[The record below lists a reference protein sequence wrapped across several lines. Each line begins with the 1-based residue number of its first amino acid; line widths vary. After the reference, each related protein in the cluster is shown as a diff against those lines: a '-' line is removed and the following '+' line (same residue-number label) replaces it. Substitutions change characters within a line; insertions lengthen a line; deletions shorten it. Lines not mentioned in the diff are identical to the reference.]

1 MSIGATFRDAIR
13 YPASPVESGVVGL
26 PAIAPMAVA
35 SPESRRESAQGGVEP
50 QPDAAGRWIGCGD
63 GTGVVEIH
71 DPRLLRPGHE
81 AFCRALVD
89 AAVARL
95 GANRAEVRLE
105 TATCRLE
112 FEPGR
117 FDRTELARRVA
128 EAVRVATPA
137 VRDGSAHREDQTAGW
152 TVLTAFA
159 TGAGRSISAEWA
171 GSPDSVPESPA
182 RPRRLVDLAMA
193 GGSFALAVGGA
204 ILPGIP
210 TLPFL
215 IMTGRY
221 AVRVSPRI
229 ESLLRRQPWCAS
241 LLAEAEARSGAPLDW
256 CSLSKT
262 IGLAV
267 LFAAAILILHPP
279 LPVVLALEL
288 GVMAFLASR
297 ERERS
302 GGCDLVPVAASGG

>member
-1 MSIGATFRDAIR
+1 MSIGAIFPDA
-13 YPASPVESGVVGL
+13 PLHSANSVESGVTL
-26 PAIAPMAVA
+26 FPAIAPVAHA
-35 SPESRRESAQGGVEP
+35 SPGPRRESAKGYAEH
-50 QPDAAGRWIGCGD
+50 QPDAAGPWIACSD
-63 GTGVVEIH
+63 GSGVVEIH
-71 DPRLLRPGHE
+71 DPRLLRPDRE
-81 AFCRALVD
+81 AFCRALAD
-89 AAVARL
+89 AAVTRF

-105 TATCRLE
+105 SATCRLE

-128 EAVRVATPA
+128 EAVQAATPA
-137 VRDGSAHREDQTAGW
+137 VRDRSARRHDDGAGW

-159 TGAGRSISAEWA
+159 TGGGTSISAEWA
-171 GSPDSVPESPA
+171 DRPGSGLESPA

-215 IMTGRY
+215 IMSGRY
-221 AVRVSPRI
+221 AVRVSPKI
-229 ESLLRRQPWCAS
+229 ERLLQSQPWCAA
-241 LLAEAEARSGAPLDW
+241 LLAEAEARSGAALDW
-256 CSLSKT
+256 RSLSKT
-262 IGLAV
+262 IGMAV

-288 GVMAFLASR
+288 GLMAFLASK
-297 ERERS
+297 EMERS
-302 GGCDLVPVAASGG
+302 GGRKLGLVAA